1 MTRRGKFIT
10 FEGPEGGGKSTQIR
24 HLARRLE
31 QAGLEV
37 LLTREPGGTATGELV
52 REILQH
58 DRAGEPICPE
68 TETLLFEAC
77 RAQLV
82 RRVIRPAL
90 DRGAWVLCDRFADS
104 TTAYQGFARGFPIPT
119 VLALNRFAMG
129 VTRPDLTILLDLPVR
144 AGMRRL
150 KGRSGEAG
158 PDRIEREATAFHERV
173 RRGYRILARRW
184 PKRFRVIRAGQSVD
198 RVSARVWEVVRDEF
212 GLQG

>member
-1 MTRRGKFIT
+1 MTRRGRFIT

-24 HLARRLE
+24 RLAARLE

-37 LLTREPGGTATGELV
+37 LLTREPGGTATGEIV

-58 DRAGEPICPE
+58 DRAGEPICAE

-90 DRGAWVLCDRFADS
+90 DRGAWVLCDRFSDS

-119 VLALNRFAMG
+119 ILALNRFAIG
-129 VTRPDLTILLDLPVR
+129 STRPDLTILLDLPVR
-144 AGMRRL
+144 TGMRRL
-150 KGRSGEAG
+150 IGRAG
-158 PDRIEREATAFHERV
+158 GGKRDRIEREAMAFHERV
-173 RRGYRILARRW
+173 RRGYRTLAGRW
-184 PKRFRVIRAGQSVD
+184 PRRFRVIDAAQPVD
-198 RVSARVWEVVRDEF
+198 RVSERVWEVVRDALR
-212 GLQG
+212 LQG

>member
-144 AGMRRL
+144 TGMRRL
-150 KGRSGEAG
+150 SGRSGPAG
-158 PDRIEREATAFHERV
+158 RDRIEREARAFHERV
-173 RRGYRILARRW
+173 RDGYRTLARRW
-184 PKRFRVIRAGQSVD
+184 PGRFRVIRASQSVD